1 MRFRVTCNIVIVIR
15 DLEEKYFSLSVQ
27 DSIES
32 MKILSA
38 RVDPFRR
45 INWC

>member
-15 DLEEKYFSLSVQ
+15 DLEEKYFSLLVR
-27 DSIES
+27 DSIEL
-32 MKILSA
+32 MNILSA